1 MPDPRPTPITDPG
14 PPQDDEVREVVG
26 LFIDPVQ
33 MEHGVQ
39 DVLTHGF
46 EHGDLSI
53 LAGEKTVREKLGHRL
68 DDTMA
73 IADDPA
79 TPRRGYIEP
88 ETRMEGRGAL
98 ASVLGYVG
106 AMTAIGVTF
115 ATGGV
120 VALAVGAGLLGAGA
134 GAGLGIGL
142 GRIYDQRLADQ
153 FEDQVAKGG
162 ILVWVR
168 CRRPGDEIRAA
179 EILERHGARHVHAH
193 TLRAT

>member
-1 MPDPRPTPITDPG
+1 MPDYSSPSTEPS
-14 PPQDDEVREVVG
+14 PPQDYEIREVVG
-26 LFIDPVQ
+26 LFCDPIQ

-53 LAGEKTVREKLGHRL
+53 LAGETTVREKLGHRL
-68 DDTMA
+68 EDTKA
-73 IADDPA
+73 FADDPE

-106 AMTAIGVTF
+106 AVTAMGMTF

-120 VALAVGAGLLGAGA
+120 LALAVGAGLLGAGA

-142 GRIYDQRLADQ
+142 GRVYDKRLADQ
-153 FEDQVAKGG
+153 FEEQVDKGG

-168 CRRPGDEIRAA
+168 CRRPGDEERAA
-179 EILERHGARHVHAH
+179 EMLTRHGARHVHAH
-193 TLRAT
+193 TLRVT